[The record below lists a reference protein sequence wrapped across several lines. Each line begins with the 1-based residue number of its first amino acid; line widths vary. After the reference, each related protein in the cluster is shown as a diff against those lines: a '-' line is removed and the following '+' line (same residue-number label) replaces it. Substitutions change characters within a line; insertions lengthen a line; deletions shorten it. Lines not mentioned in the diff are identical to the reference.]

1 MVKLIMKHAALV
13 AAVLN
18 NVAITISN
26 QPFRKATL
34 VAAIGTVL
42 LAVAA
47 TVIVPSLAGAQE
59 RCSGDKWAGHSHDNF
74 GNYPVR

>member
-1 MVKLIMKHAALV
+1 MVKQIMKHAALV

-26 QPFRKATL
+26 QPFRKAML

-47 TVIVPSLAGAQE
+47 GSVPSSSVKA
-59 RCSGDKWAGHSHDNF
+59 RHPF
-74 GNYPVR
+74 